1 MRYGFYR
8 HGFSELPIMKTSTFL
23 VFLLMLSLLLSAPL
37 HANEPFALNE
47 YAISLM
53 EKGEHDKALEQLQK
67 AYGMNPYDQTLKKNL
82 AEAYTFVG
90 QKRMNENNYE
100 AAAESFDMARELF
113 PDIPRYYTMR
123 GIALYYSKYHDAARN
138 ELERARGIG
147 GDSPDILYYLAK
159 IEYDAG
165 NLAAAVE
172 FLEKAV
178 VLKPDFTTAA
188 EMITKLK
195 RELAVEGSMERDY
208 SSKFVISYD
217 AATKSHL
224 AGDILD
230 TLEDAYNSVGRDLAT
245 FPGGRIPVILYTKK
259 DYKSVTAGPDWSG
272 GLYDGKIRLPIG
284 GAQELSAQLKAVLFH
299 EYTHVVVQDITGG
312 NCPTWLNEG
321 LAELEGRKIF
331 NHPLAELGKAAKS
344 GKFVSFAKLE
354 GGFTGLGSKEAS
366 LAYQQ
371 SYSLVNFMVE
381 SYGWPK
387 VNEILLNLRAGM
399 NSSAAIKKAMADF
412 GLDFDGVIEEWRR
425 QMGVEFGGRGS
436 E

>member
-1 MRYGFYR
+1 
-8 HGFSELPIMKTSTFL
+8 MKEIAIFL
-23 VFLLMLSLLLSAPL
+23 TLLTLSLLLAAPL

-47 YAISLM
+47 YALSLL

-90 QKRMNENNYE
+90 QKRMSENSYE
-100 AAAESFDMARELF
+100 AAADSFDRARELF

-123 GIALYYSKYHDAARN
+123 GIALYYSKYPDAARN

-159 IEYDAG
+159 IQYDGG

-172 FLEKAV
+172 FLEKATA
-178 VLKPDFTTAA
+178 LKPDFTAAA

-195 RELAVEGSMERDY
+195 RELAVEGGMDRDY

-217 AATKSHL
+217 AGTKSHL

-230 TLEDAYNSVGRDLAT
+230 TLEDAYNNVGRDLAT
-245 FPGGRIPVILYTKK
+245 FPTGRITVIIYTKK

-272 GLYDGKIRLPIG
+272 GLYDGKIRLPVG
-284 GAQELSAQLKAVLFH
+284 GAQELSEQLKAVLFH

-331 NHPLAELGKAAKS
+331 NHPLSELGRAAKS

-354 GGFTGLGSKEAS
+354 GGFTGLGAKEAA

-387 VNEILLNLRAGM
+387 VNEILLNLRSGM
-399 NSSAAIKKAMADF
+399 NSTAAIKQAMADF
-412 GLDFDGVIEEWRR
+412 GLDFAGVIEEWRR
-425 QMGVEFGGRGS
+425 QMGVEFGSRGS